1 MKKLSRFLGPAGAFV
16 LTAAFFALS
25 IGRPASAPSL
35 PRCLLGS
42 SFVLFILLL
51 ALLRRRKKPR

>member
-1 MKKLSRFLGPAGAFV
+1 MKKRSHILAPAGAFV
-16 LTAAFFALS
+16 LTAAVFALS
-25 IGRPASAPSL
+25 TGRAASAPSL

-42 SFVLFILLL
+42 AFVLFILLL